1 MKRKQGKQ
9 RILILGASG
18 FIGNSIYGELLSY
31 FEVHGTYCE
40 QQGAFSENQIFTK
53 YRVETD
59 SMFVLLNEIRPTIII
74 SAIIGDFKSQLTAH
88 QELVNYALIN
98 PECSILYISSAAVF
112 DGKLKHPS
120 YEDDITFSE
129 TKEGRFKIS
138 IENLLLANIPSQ
150 VAILRLPLV
159 LGINSPEI
167 VQLRQCI
174 RHQATFEV
182 YPNLILSATTIDKV
196 TQQIHYIIN
205 HSLKGIF
212 HLASNDMIH
221 HEDLFKEIT
230 EKIANLMPI
239 FKSVFRRNEYEYQAI
254 LPKKNTLPE
263 TMQMTVSQVIEEC
276 SLNEEI
282 VSIK

>member
-18 FIGNSIYGELLSY
+18 FIGNAIYSELLSY

-40 QQGAFSENQIFTK
+40 QQGAFSENHVFTK

-59 SMFVLLNEIRPTIII
+59 SLFVLLNEIRPTVII
-74 SAIIGDFKSQLTAH
+74 SAISGDFQSQLTAH

-112 DGKLKHPS
+112 DGKLKHPA
-120 YEDDITFSE
+120 YDDDVTFSE

-138 IENLLLANIPSQ
+138 IENLLLENIPSQ
-150 VAILRLPLV
+150 VTILRLPLV
-159 LGINSPEI
+159 LGINSPKI

-182 YPNLILSATTIDKV
+182 YPNQILSATTIDKV

-230 EKIANLMPI
+230 EKIGNLMPI

-254 LPKKNTLPE
+254 LPKKNTLPK
-263 TMQMTVSQVIEEC
+263 TIQITVSQVIEEC

-282 VSIK
+282 ISIK